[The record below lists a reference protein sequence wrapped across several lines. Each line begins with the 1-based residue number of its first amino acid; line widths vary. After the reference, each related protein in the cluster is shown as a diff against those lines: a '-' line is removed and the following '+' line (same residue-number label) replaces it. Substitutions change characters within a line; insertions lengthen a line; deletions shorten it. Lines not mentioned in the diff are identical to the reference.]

1 MVIDVPN
8 KKWKMY
14 KDCSLDLISHKID
27 LINHGAKK
35 TESIHNWLNKDY
47 ANSYIYEQTKKDLW
61 SFNVVYIKAWQ
72 NNLKKSQ
79 AFLKNMASGKSQQY

>member
-1 MVIDVPN
+1 MVIDMPN
-8 KKWKMY
+8 KEWKMY

-47 ANSYIYEQTKKDLW
+47 ANSYI
-61 SFNVVYIKAWQ
+61 
-72 NNLKKSQ
+72 
-79 AFLKNMASGKSQQY
+79 